1 MKDDLGSVWGPTQ
14 RTPKNFQKE
23 KSKVKNRKSLATA
36 IHIHGAS
43 HAGGQ
48 PKAKTSQIG
57 SNRDI
62 AFPKRKVRKIKFGLA
77 IRKSIGQTQA

>member
-14 RTPKNFQKE
+14 RTPKNFRKE
-23 KSKVKNRKSLATA
+23 KSKVKNRKRLATA

-48 PKAKTSQIG
+48 PKA
-57 SNRDI
+57 
-62 AFPKRKVRKIKFGLA
+62 
-77 IRKSIGQTQA
+77 